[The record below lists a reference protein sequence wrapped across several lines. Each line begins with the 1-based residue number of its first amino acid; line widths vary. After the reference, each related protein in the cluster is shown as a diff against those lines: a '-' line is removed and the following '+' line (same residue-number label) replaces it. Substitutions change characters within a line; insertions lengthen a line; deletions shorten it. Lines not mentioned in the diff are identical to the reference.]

1 MNVYLIVKYLILFQ
15 MKKNIISVQ
24 LNASQYAKVVES
36 LTAENEKLKM
46 FAAENAKVVES
57 LTAENEKLK
66 LKLKMYEAENGSR
79 EGASTSAVA
88 PAVLPNCKDKLSAS
102 YQELEA
108 MNREISKLLKE
119 IKLFNWRNCVK
130 QKIAD
135 RLPCLSINMIHLE
148 KVMF

>member
-1 MNVYLIVKYLILFQ
+1 
-15 MKKNIISVQ
+15 
-24 LNASQYAKVVES
+24 
-36 LTAENEKLKM
+36 
-46 FAAENAKVVES
+46 VES

-79 EGASTSAVA
+79 ECASTSIAA
-88 PAVLPNCKDKLSAS
+88 PVLPDCKEKLAAL

-108 MNREISKLLKE
+108 MNRELSKLVKE
-119 IKLFNWRNCVK
+119 IKLLNWRNHVK

-135 RLPCLSINMIHLE
+135 RLPCLSINSIHLG